1 MKTSSRGIELIK
13 RFETLHDG
21 DLTMIG
27 LQPKMCPAGLWT
39 EGWGRLVLDS
49 NGNRISGINN
59 KDKAY
64 RHSVIQTVEQAERA
78 LIEDLGERESMVRSL
93 RLQFNQNQFD
103 ALVSFVYNVG
113 FANLR
118 SSTLLKRIRID
129 LNHPDIPVQFG
140 RWNKATVNGVLK
152 VLPGLTRRR
161 KEEAELYFSKIV

>member
-1 MKTSSRGIELIK
+1 MKTSSKGIELVK

-64 RHSVIQTVEQAERA
+64 RYSKIKTEAQAEIA
-78 LIEDLGERESMVRSL
+78 LLEDLAERESMVSSL
-93 RLQFNQNQFD
+93 RLGFNQNQFD

-113 FANLR
+113 FENLK
-118 SSTLLKRIRID
+118 SSTLLKRIRVD
-129 LNHPDIPVQFG
+129 LNHSDIPAQFA
-140 RWNKATVNGVLK
+140 RWNKPCHGDF
-152 VLPGLTRRR
+152 GR
-161 KEEAELYFSKIV
+161 